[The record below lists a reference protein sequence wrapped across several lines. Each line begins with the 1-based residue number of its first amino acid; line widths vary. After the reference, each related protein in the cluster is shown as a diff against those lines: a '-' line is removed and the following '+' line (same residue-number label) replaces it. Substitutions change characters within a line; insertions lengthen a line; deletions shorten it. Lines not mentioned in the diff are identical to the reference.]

1 MEQAGKSIN
10 FTFQILSG
18 KETHSTAK
26 TMSHK
31 QEVKSN

>member
-1 MEQAGKSIN
+1 MAHAGKSIN

-18 KETHSTAK
+18 KETRLRTK

-31 QEVKSN
+31 EEVKSN